1 MTNDKWFN
9 YLLHKCLLYFLPQNN
24 SPNCTLCTLN
34 TVTFHLFSIY
44 ALFVSFIFASKHLA
58 PKNNSSNF
66 GSNCNNTYHGISIEN
81 VKYKTNISYHVFRL
95 IFQKSIHQSLSTRY
109 FSHLPP
115 QNKKQVSSC

>member
-1 MTNDKWFN
+1 MTNGLIIYYINVCFIS
-9 YLLHKCLLYFLPQNN
+9 YRRTTALTVR
-24 SPNCTLCTLN
+24 CTLCTLN
-34 TVTFHLFSIY
+34 TVTIHLFSIY